1 METDRGVI
9 TLFEGLVPRQ
19 HFYSS
24 AKDSRT
30 HTVNPSAQ
38 VRGRRKLR
46 GGERE
51 REETGREP
59 DIPLDDWSRGE
70 SVRKKKMVDRGINNT
85 KLPRLKDAGINRLCV
100 AACIEIKSQQSCQQS
115 YNLKR
120 PDDVCCR
127 TEPLAHPSLLEN

>member
-46 GGERE
+46 GGDRENER
-51 REETGREP
+51 RQEESWTSRWMTGVGGRVSE
-59 DIPLDDWSRGE
+59 
-70 SVRKKKMVDRGINNT
+70 KKMVDRGINNT

-127 TEPLAHPSLLEN
+127 TELLAHPSLLEN